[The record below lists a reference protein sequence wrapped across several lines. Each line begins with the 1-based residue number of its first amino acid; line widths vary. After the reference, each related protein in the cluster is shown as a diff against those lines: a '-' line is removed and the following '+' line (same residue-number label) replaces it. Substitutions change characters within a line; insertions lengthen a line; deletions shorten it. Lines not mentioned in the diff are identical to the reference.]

1 MSKLALGSAQF
12 GMQYGITNTSSRF
25 TDDDIKEVLRIAK
38 KHDIDTIDTAI
49 AYGESETRLGK
60 HDLNGFKVITK
71 IPKFSSEDPGIEKWI
86 NEEIESSLL
95 RLNKNKIHAILLHH
109 PNDLKKSKGKIIY
122 ESLEK
127 LKGQNLVSKLGISIY
142 SPNELDNIFTNFD
155 FEIVQAPFNVIDSS
169 LINSGWMKK
178 LNNNG
183 IEIHTRSTFLQ
194 GLLLS
199 DLSKIPT
206 KFNKWRDIFES
217 WDHQVSKINISKME
231 ACLNYSN
238 SFNEINKIIV
248 GIDNLSQ
255 FKEILSYDLS
265 KDYHALP
272 SLNCLDKML
281 INPSNWDSL

>member
-12 GMQYGITNTSSRF
+12 GMKYGITNTSSRF

-38 KHDIDTIDTAI
+38 TNHIDTIDTAI
-49 AYGESETRLGK
+49 AYGESEIRLGK
-60 HDLNGFKVITK
+60 HDLEGFKIITK
-71 IPKFSSEDPGIEKWI
+71 IPKLSSKEIDIEKWI
-86 NEEIESSLL
+86 NEGIESSLL
-95 RLNKNKIHAILLHH
+95 RLNKNKIYAVLLHH
-109 PNDLKKSKGKIIY
+109 PNDLKKSEGKLIY
-122 ESLEK
+122 ESLK
-127 LKGQNLVSKLGISIY
+127 KFKDQNVVSKLGVSVY
-142 SPNELDNIFTNFD
+142 SPSELDNLISNFD
-155 FEIVQAPFNVIDSS
+155 FEIVQAPFNVIDNS

-199 DLSKIPT
+199 DLNKIPT
-206 KFNKWRDIFES
+206 KFNKWKDIFES
-217 WDHQVSKINISKME
+217 WDHQVSNMNISKME

-265 KDYHALP
+265 KDYQKLP
-272 SLNCLDKML
+272 SLNCHDKML
-281 INPSNWDSL
+281 INPSNWESL

>member
-25 TDDDIKEVLRIAK
+25 TDDDIKEVLKIAK
-38 KHDIDTIDTAI
+38 TNDIDTIDTAI
-49 AYGESETRLGK
+49 AYGESEIRLGK
-60 HDLNGFKVITK
+60 QDLEGFKIITK
-71 IPKFSSEDPGIEKWI
+71 IPKLSSKEIDIKKWI
-86 NEEIESSLL
+86 NEGIESSLL

-109 PNDLKKSKGKIIY
+109 PNDLKKSEGKIIY
-122 ESLEK
+122 ET
-127 LKGQNLVSKLGISIY
+127 LKNFKDQNIVSKLGVSVY
-142 SPNELDNIFTNFD
+142 SPSELDDLISNFD
-155 FEIVQAPFNVIDSS
+155 FEIVQAPFNVIDNS
-169 LINSGWMKK
+169 LIDSGWMKK

-199 DLSKIPT
+199 DLNTIPT
-206 KFNKWRDIFES
+206 KFNKWKDIFES
-217 WDHQVSKINISKME
+217 WDHQVSSMNISKME

-238 SFNEINKIIV
+238 NFNEINKIIV

-265 KDYHALP
+265 KDCQKLP
-272 SLNCLDKML
+272 SLNCHDKML
-281 INPSNWDSL
+281 INPSNWESL

>member
-12 GMQYGITNTSSRF
+12 GMQYGITNTSTRF
-25 TDDDIKEVLRIAK
+25 TDDEIKEALRVAK
-38 KHDIDTIDTAI
+38 LKNIDTIDTAI
-49 AYGESETRLGK
+49 AYGESEARLGK
-60 HDLNGFKVITK
+60 QDLTGFKIITK
-71 IPKFSSEDPGIEKWI
+71 IPKLSKNVIDIEKWI
-86 NEEIESSLL
+86 TEEIESSLL

-109 PNDLKKSKGKIIY
+109 PSDLKKTEGKIIY
-122 ESLEK
+122 ESLK
-127 LKGQNLVSKLGISIY
+127 KFKDQNIISKLGVSIY
-142 SPNELDNIFTNFD
+142 SSNELDAIFSNFD
-155 FEIVQAPFNVIDSS
+155 FEIVQAPFNVIDNS

-194 GLLLS
+194 GLLLC
-199 DLSKIPT
+199 DLNEIPN
-206 KFNKWRDIFES
+206 KFNKWIDIFEL
-217 WDHQVSKINISKME
+217 WDYQTSNINISKME

-255 FKEILSYDLS
+255 FKEILSFDLS
-265 KDYHALP
+265 KDYHRLL
-272 SLNCLDKML
+272 SLDCLDKML